1 MKRIAI
7 VVLTVFLAAGCSI
20 RDFFG
25 ERGEKV
31 DVVGNISHDMIV
43 LGEQLEDP
51 YSVEN
56 VQKALLSLYPTK
68 GRIDIRPTDYYVRF
82 LPSCEEEYDMLEEMG
97 LNLVD
102 HPLDYRIVRDGDYY
116 HDPEIPDS
124 LITWQYAVVPPD
136 FVFPEGVV
144 YEKLDECYISEND
157 VVTRAPGIDWD
168 AVEREAYR
176 LTGNE
181 LMACRT
187 KGGADYPSARP
198 KGRITIADADYD
210 TEPVGVAGVRVSMNS
225 FVKFANAYT
234 DEEGYYETDRTFSS
248 EVRYRL
254 VFKNRKGFSIGV
266 NLLLCPAS
274 VSTLGKGSPE
284 GVSYQVKSTSDRKM
298 FCRCVVNNACW
309 DYWQGCV
316 SGVSRIKTP
325 PSNLRIWIFQGMEKS
340 STIMM
345 QQGVLIDGT
354 VVGDFLG
361 EYASLVKMFLPDI
374 TVGTGGRTD
383 YSSIYSTVIH
393 ELSHASHYGQVGN
406 EYWEKYIKFVLMS
419 FVSSGGITYGVGT
432 EKDHGYCEV
441 GEMWAYYVQTKFY
454 RERYESD
461 SGRTF
466 GTSFWF
472 SPQIFLFMD
481 DRGIDRY
488 RIFSALTSD
497 INSRELLQNKLIS
510 LYPECKSIINQAFL
524 KYN

>member
-1 MKRIAI
+1 MKRI
-7 VVLTVFLAAGCSI
+7 VLIALAAALAAGCSLK
-20 RDFFG
+20 DFFG
-25 ERGEKV
+25 KRGEEV
-31 DVVGNISHDMIV
+31 DVEGDISHEMII

-56 VQKALLSLYPTK
+56 IQKALQSLYPTK
-68 GRIDIRPTDYYVRF
+68 GRVDIRPTDYYVRF
-82 LPSCEEEYDMLEEMG
+82 LPSSEKEYEALEGMG
-97 LNLVD
+97 INLID

-124 LITWQYAVVPPD
+124 LITWQYAVVPPE
-136 FVFPEGVV
+136 FVFPEGIVW
-144 YEKLDECYISEND
+144 EKLDECYISEND
-157 VVTRAPGIDWD
+157 VATRATGIDWA
-168 AVEREAYR
+168 AVERESYR
-176 LTGNE
+176 LTGNAPSGC
-181 LMACRT
+181 LT
-187 KGGADYPSARP
+187 KGGTDYPAAKP
-198 KGRITIADADYD
+198 KGRITVVDEDFD

-234 DEEGYYETDRTFSS
+234 DEEGYYETDRTFTS

-254 VFKNRKGFSIGV
+254 VFKNRKGFSIGM

-284 GVSYQVKSTSDRKM
+284 GVSQVVKQTSDRKLY
-298 FCRCVVNNACW
+298 CRCIVNNACW

-325 PSNLRIWIFQGMEKS
+325 PSNLRIWIFQNMVDS

-345 QQGVLIDGT
+345 QQGVLIDGST
-354 VVGDFLG
+354 IGEFLG
-361 EYASLVKMFLPDI
+361 DYAPLVKMFLPDVTI
-374 TVGTGGRTD
+374 GIGGRSE
-383 YSSIYSTVIH
+383 YRSIYSTAIH
-393 ELSHASHYGQVGN
+393 ELAHTSHYGQVGN
-406 EYWEKYIKFVLMS
+406 DYWETYIKYILTSYVT
-419 FVSSGGITYGVGT
+419 SGGITYGVGT
-432 EKDHGYCEV
+432 EKNHGYCEV
-441 GEMWAYYVQTKFY
+441 GEMWAYYMQTKLY

-488 RIFSALTSD
+488 RIFAALSSD
-497 INSRELLQNKLIS
+497 ITGRDLLRDKLIS
-510 LYPECKSIINQAFL
+510 LYPECKSIISQAFL